1 MRLPREQVA
10 GIVVTASIHLAVIIV
25 LLALQL
31 GFQIQREQSFVLDFT
46 KQEEKQAREA
56 QEELTRS
63 AMEKLDEMIAAAGAT
78 PVRNIAVDRA
88 QLKDDRNTDADQLYK
103 DAARLAEDLRNPDQ
117 ATPPEEDDFASLT
130 DPSKDSG
137 HQEPETVKPYSGA
150 SVLYWQ
156 LDGRK
161 ATHLP
166 VPAYRCY
173 GSGEVTVI
181 ITVDNSGRV
190 VNAKV
195 DEGSSSADNCLRNH
209 AVRAARSSK
218 FNASSTAPARQ
229 MGSITYA
236 FIAQ

>member
-1 MRLPREQVA
+1 MKLSSETIA
-10 GIVVTASIHLAVIIV
+10 GIVATVSIHLAVAIP

-31 GFQIQREQSFVLDFT
+31 GFEIQKEQSFVLDFT
-46 KQEEKQAREA
+46 KQEERQQQEEKQ
-56 QEELTRS
+56 ELTRS
-63 AMEKLDEMIAAAGAT
+63 ASQKLDQMIASAGV
-78 PVRNIAVDRA
+78 PVRNIAVNRG

-103 DAARLAEDLRNPDQ
+103 DAARLAEELRNGQ
-117 ATPPEEDDFASLT
+117 NASIPEEDDFASLT
-130 DPSKDSG
+130 NPSKKNAE
-137 HQEPETVKPYSGA
+137 QPPVTPQAYSGA

-173 GSGEVTVI
+173 GAGEVTVI
-181 ITVDNSGRV
+181 ITVDNQGRV

-195 DEGSSSADNCLRNH
+195 DDGSSSGDSCLRNH
-209 AVRAARSSK
+209 AVRAARSSR
-218 FNASSTAPARQ
+218 FNASTTAPAKQ
-229 MGSITYA
+229 MGTITYS